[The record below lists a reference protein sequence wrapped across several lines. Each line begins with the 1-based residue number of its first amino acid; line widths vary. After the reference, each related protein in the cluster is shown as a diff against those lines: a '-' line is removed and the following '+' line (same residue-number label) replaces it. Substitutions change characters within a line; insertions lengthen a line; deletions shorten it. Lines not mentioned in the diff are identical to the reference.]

1 MLFNIETISG
11 EIMSN
16 IRIAFVPVART
27 NFHMETAEKY
37 FADSVKFMGELS
49 SSVVCP
55 KKLLSE
61 PSEVAEF
68 LKEEQKNGAFDLV
81 VFQNSTFV
89 DNTFALEIIQHTSAP
104 VVLWCVREPKPD
116 GGRLKLNSMT
126 GVYSAA
132 NAFCANNRTF
142 ELLYGTPFEE
152 HLKEELLVHFKAAGL
167 VNALKNLKL
176 GMIGVIPPGFT
187 IADVD
192 IVSLKRDIGVS
203 IVASELHQLINE
215 ARAIT
220 DDEAKQSLENIK
232 KHIVSLDMNEEE
244 AIKFGKFN
252 AALEK
257 YAARE
262 KVGAI
267 AARCWPDVFVELG
280 IAPCLA
286 YSVMAEKLPVACEV
300 DAHGAVTMFMLSH
313 LAESPAFLGDPV
325 HLDEENGTLAF
336 WHCGHGAPS
345 LADEPKMGVHPNRR
359 LAPVM
364 QYTAK
369 SGRVTVARLG
379 VHPQFKEYRLL
390 VANGDAI
397 SMPQLFEGTSVAVR
411 MDIGSDN
418 FVKETCESGWEYHFA
433 VVYGDVSAEMVR
445 TGIML
450 GIEVEEM

>member
-1 MLFNIETISG
+1 
-11 EIMSN
+11 MSN
-16 IRIAFVPVART
+16 IRIAFVPVCRT
-27 NFHMETAEKY
+27 NYHMETAEKY
-37 FADSVKFMGELS
+37 FADSVKFMKELS
-49 SSVVCP
+49 PSIICP
-55 KKLLSE
+55 KNLLSE
-61 PSEVAEF
+61 PSHVAEF
-68 LKEEQKNGAFDLV
+68 LKEEQKNGNFDLV
-81 VFQNSTFV
+81 IFQN
-89 DNTFALEIIQHTSAP
+89 NTFADNKFALEVVQNTHAP
-104 VVLWCVREPKPD
+104 IVLWCVREPKAD

-132 NAFCANNRTF
+132 NAFCANDRSF
-142 ELLYGTPFEE
+142 ELLYGAPFEDT
-152 HLKEELLVHFKAAGL
+152 LKDDLLVHIKAASL
-167 VNALKNLKL
+167 VSALKNLTL

-215 ARAIT
+215 ARKVS
-220 DDEAKQSLENIK
+220 DEDAKQSLEKLKSHLVAFNM
-232 KHIVSLDMNEEE
+232 DDEE
-244 AIKFGKFN
+244 ALKFAKFN
-252 AALEK
+252 AAFEQ

-300 DAHGAVTMFMLSH
+300 DAHGAITMFMLSH
-313 LAESPAFLGDPV
+313 LAGTPAYFGDPV
-325 HLDEENGTLAF
+325 ALDEDNGTLAF

-345 LADEPKMGVHPNRR
+345 LADTPNMGVHPNRR

-369 SGRVTVARLG
+369 AGRVTVARLG
-379 VHPQFKEYRLL
+379 VHPQHKDYRLL
-390 VANGDAI
+390 VANGDAL
-397 SMPQLFEGTSVAVR
+397 SLPQLYEGTSLAVR

-433 VVYGDVSAEMVR
+433 VVYGDVSAELVR
-445 TGIML
+445 AGIML
-450 GIEVEEM
+450 GIEVVEM